1 VGGLNSK
8 VVHVAGPCNLFPFT
22 FTIVAAKDDQPAMEG
37 YKGHGVF
44 TYVLLKA
51 LQETDKYYGNG
62 DKQTSIFKI
71 SSYVDEKVP
80 KITFKAFGYEQVP
93 KLNMQGSHFPIAIVH

>member
-8 VVHVAGPCNLFPFT
+8 VVYLAGSCNLSPFT

-51 LQETDKYYGNG
+51 LQEADKYYGNR
-62 DKQTSIFKI
+62 DKQTSIFEI

-80 KITFKAFGYEQVP
+80 EITFKAFGYEQVP
-93 KLNMQGSHFPIAIVH
+93 QLNMQGSDFPIAIVR